1 MRLEYA
7 SLGGWSGGGWGST
20 KVGTAV
26 EHEWS
31 AEWSDGGGDLAKE
44 SGKNVL
50 HLPSPISHV
59 SAVSERVRRA
69 DANKAHSTP
78 AHQPPNVRAQCGSAT
93 DDQGEIKRP
102 PQYHSSRTFC

>member
-1 MRLEYA
+1 M
-7 SLGGWSGGGWGST
+7 WGGGWGST
-20 KVGTAV
+20 KVGTTV

-50 HLPSPISHV
+50 HLPSPNSHV

-69 DANKAHSTP
+69 HSTP
-78 AHQPPNVRAQCGSAT
+78 ALQPPSVRAQCNSAT
-93 DDQGEIKRP
+93 WTIGAKLNARP
-102 PQYHSSRTFC
+102 SATAAGRFADEAGDPRTIDTLI